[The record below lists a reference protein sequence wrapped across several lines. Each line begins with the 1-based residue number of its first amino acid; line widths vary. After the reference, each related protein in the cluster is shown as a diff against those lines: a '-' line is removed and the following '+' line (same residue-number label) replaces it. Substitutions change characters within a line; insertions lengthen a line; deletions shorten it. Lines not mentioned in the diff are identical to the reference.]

1 MRATAQ
7 VANDPPNTERGRSG
21 GDEDDRGM
29 NPKHPPGPPV
39 AGQCATLNRVRKRL
53 SKPTQHL
60 IGHGRPR

>member
-29 NPKHPPGPPV
+29 NPKHPPGPPT
-39 AGQCATLNRVRKRL
+39 TLGNVL
-53 SKPTQHL
+53 L
-60 IGHGRPR
+60 